1 MMTRFIALANFLLQ
15 FTQVKQVIKKVLIG
29 TTDSFQKNEATMI
42 KDVISETTAS
52 IELKLNKLYFKL
64 ALGLVM
70 VGVLAYGVIRLIW
83 YFESYLSLNY
93 GENYAI
99 LLLTVIVAAV
109 SLQMIYAKYVMDKDS
124 RDKRELNLENVQR
137 DATLLQHEPGIFAAP
152 EKLLHQAVLG
162 FLDGFTN
169 SNRKMAQLQLSTE
182 DSTAKQIRN
191 TNIKHQYPFES
202 LQLDHLSGARH

>member
-83 YFESYLSLNY
+83 YFESYL
-93 GENYAI
+93 
-99 LLLTVIVAAV
+99 
-109 SLQMIYAKYVMDKDS
+109 
-124 RDKRELNLENVQR
+124 
-137 DATLLQHEPGIFAAP
+137 
-152 EKLLHQAVLG
+152 
-162 FLDGFTN
+162 
-169 SNRKMAQLQLSTE
+169 
-182 DSTAKQIRN
+182 
-191 TNIKHQYPFES
+191 
-202 LQLDHLSGARH
+202 